1 VSGTE
6 VQLALRKWYGVL
18 TSAPF
23 VTIVAVVSLLG
34 TFYLVPQGAGLP
46 VMLRILAK
54 QVATSALS
62 SAVASLVILFGVR
75 AMRDSRVP
83 VVLRHCLSGLVASV
97 PVFAVV
103 LGIEAVSG
111 EVLWQSGDL
120 MAVALNVVLTV
131 TGIALVIGVFVARRP
146 VAVVETVAPQRGVT
160 FLKRLPVDLGRALI
174 RVSALDHY
182 VEVQT
187 SAGTTLLL
195 MRFADAL
202 EELEGCPGGGGGDPA
217 VAAAGS
223 RDDGRAGGW
232 HAPAGEPVSAKRNA
246 RDRVAAGAGG
256 VNWRR
261 PAGRPGGLAR
271 VRRGRCPRPPLAD
284 SPGIFSTGKHAGG
297 FRAGYSKGAVIR
309 RGRRL

>member
-1 VSGTE
+1 VEGPGPIVSGTE

-202 EELEGCPGGGGGDPA
+202 EELEGCPGHRIHR
-217 VAAAGS
+217 S
-223 RDDGRAGGW
+223 HW
-232 HAPAGEPVSAKRNA
+232 
-246 RDRVAAGAGG
+246 VAAGA
-256 VNWRR
+256 
-261 PAGRPGGLAR
+261 
-271 VRRGRCPRPPLAD
+271 
-284 SPGIFSTGKHAGG
+284 
-297 FRAGYSKGAVIR
+297 IR
-309 RGRRL
+309 RLLRQDRAMMVELEDGTRLPVSRSQQSEMRATGLPLERAE

>member
-1 VSGTE
+1 MSGTE

-103 LGIEAVSG
+103 LGIEAVSS

-146 VAVVETVAPQRGVT
+146 VAVAVVETEAPQPGVT

-202 EELEGCPGGGGGDPA
+202 EELEGCPGHRIHR
-217 VAAAGS
+217 S
-223 RDDGRAGGW
+223 HW
-232 HAPAGEPVSAKRNA
+232 
-246 RDRVAAGAGG
+246 VAAGA
-256 VNWRR
+256 
-261 PAGRPGGLAR
+261 
-271 VRRGRCPRPPLAD
+271 
-284 SPGIFSTGKHAGG
+284 
-297 FRAGYSKGAVIR
+297 IR
-309 RGRRL
+309 RLLRQERAMMVELEDGTRLPVSRSQQSEMRATGLPLERAE